1 MLIKSDYKKKIIFDN
16 IELHLNIIK
25 KQKKYL
31 TDKIFELSRVFENK
45 IKQKNKIFI
54 FGNGGSAADSQ
65 HYSAELVVRLKKVR
79 RPVACMSLSSDNS
92 ILTAISNDFSY
103 TDIFSRQIEAYGKPG
118 DVAIGLSTSANS
130 ENVVKGLKY
139 AKKNNLITVGL
150 LGNKGGKCLK
160 FCDYSLIINSSD
172 SGRVQEISMLFWHSL
187 CEVLEKNL

>member
-1 MLIKSDYKKKIIFDN
+1 MLIKSDYKKKIISDN
-16 IELHLNIIK
+16 IESHLNIIK

-31 TDKIFELSRVFENK
+31 TDKVFELSGVFENK
-45 IKQKNKIFI
+45 IKLKKKIFI

-79 RPVACMSLSSDNS
+79 RPVACMSLSSNNS
-92 ILTAISNDFSY
+92 ILTAISNDFNY

-118 DVAIGLSTSANS
+118 DVAIGLSTSAHS
-130 ENVVKGLKY
+130 ENVVKALKC
-139 AKKNNLITVGL
+139 AKKNTLITVGL

-160 FCDYSLIINSSD
+160 FCDYSLIISSSD

-187 CEVLEKNL
+187 CEVLEINL